1 VSSGGQRRRR
11 PHLTSE
17 FATFSG
23 MISRL
28 RLVSVGGAFAA
39 MLIVGAC
46 SASSAD
52 FQSAA
57 EKVIEGDIAEQST
70 LGELSATCEEP
81 DDPQPG
87 DVFAC
92 TATTE
97 DGRTIE
103 FTATV
108 EEDDKVNVLSTNL
121 ITVEG
126 LGTVEEIAV
135 AALEAE
141 IGQTLGAENFDCGA
155 EPVIIDLPDGT
166 LTCALT
172 DPGNGDVYDA
182 EVTIPSLDDV
192 GSLTV
197 QVADAPRP

>member
-1 VSSGGQRRRR
+1 
-11 PHLTSE
+11 
-17 FATFSG
+17 

-28 RLVSVGGAFAA
+28 RPLSVGGTIVA
-39 MLIVGAC
+39 LLVVGAC

-57 EKVIEGDIAEQST
+57 EDVIEGDIAEQST
-70 LGELSATCEEP
+70 LGDLSATCEEP
-81 DDPQPG
+81 DDPEPG

-108 EEDDKVNVLSTNL
+108 EDDDQVNVQSTNL

-126 LGTVEEIAV
+126 LGTIEEVAV

-141 IGQTLGAENFDCGA
+141 IGETLGVENFDCGA
-155 EPVIIDLPDGT
+155 EPVDHRSPGRDL
-166 LTCALT
+166 
-172 DPGNGDVYDA
+172 DVRADRSRQRRRLRRRSR
-182 EVTIPSLDDV
+182 PSRA
-192 GSLTV
+192 STTS
-197 QVADAPRP
+197 AP

>member
-1 VSSGGQRRRR
+1 MAA
-11 PHLTSE
+11 L
-17 FATFSG
+17 
-23 MISRL
+23 
-28 RLVSVGGAFAA
+28 LV
-39 MLIVGAC
+39 VGAC

-52 FQSAA
+52 FQSTA
-57 EKVIEGDIAEQST
+57 EDLIEGDIAEEST
-70 LGELSATCEEP
+70 LGDLSATCEEP
-81 DDPQPG
+81 DDPEPG

-92 TATTE
+92 TATTD

-108 EEDDKVNVLSTNL
+108 EEDDKVNVQSTNL
-121 ITVEG
+121 ITAEG
-126 LGTVEEIAV
+126 LGTIEEVAV

-141 IGQTLGAENFDCGA
+141 IGQTLGVENFDCGS
-155 EPVIIDLPDGT
+155 EPVVIDVPDGT

-182 EVTIPSLDDV
+182 EVTLPSLEDV

-197 QVADAPRP
+197 QVATEPRG

>member
-1 VSSGGQRRRR
+1 
-11 PHLTSE
+11 
-17 FATFSG
+17 

-28 RLVSVGGAFAA
+28 RPVSVGGALAA
-39 MLIVGAC
+39 VLVVGAC

-52 FQSAA
+52 FKSAA
-57 EKVIEGDIAEQST
+57 EDVIEGEIAEQSA
-70 LGELSATCEEP
+70 LGDLSATCEEP
-81 DDPQPG
+81 DDPEPG

-97 DGRTIE
+97 DGRTVE

-108 EEDDKVNVLSTNL
+108 EEDDKVNVESTNL

-126 LGTVEEIAV
+126 LGTIEEVAV

-141 IGQTLGAENFDCGA
+141 IGQPLGVENFDCGS
-155 EPVIIDLPDGT
+155 EPMIIDVTEEFLI
-166 LTCALT
+166 CALT
-172 DPGNGDVYDA
+172 DPATGEVYDA
-182 EVTIPSLDDV
+182 QVDIPSLDDV

-197 QVADAPRP
+197 QVADAPRG

>member
-1 VSSGGQRRRR
+1 
-11 PHLTSE
+11 
-17 FATFSG
+17 

-28 RLVSVGGAFAA
+28 RLVSVSGALAA
-39 MLIVGAC
+39 LLVMGAC

-52 FQSAA
+52 YKNTA
-57 EKVIEGDIAEQST
+57 EDLIEGEIAEEST
-70 LGELSATCEEP
+70 LGDLSATCEEP
-81 DDPQPG
+81 DDPESG

-108 EEDDKVNVLSTNL
+108 EDDDQVNVQSTNL

-126 LGTVEEIAV
+126 LATVEEIAV

>member
-1 VSSGGQRRRR
+1 
-11 PHLTSE
+11 
-17 FATFSG
+17 

-28 RLVSVGGAFAA
+28 RLASVGGALAA
-39 MLIVGAC
+39 LLIFGAC

-52 FQSAA
+52 FKSAA
-57 EKVIEGDIAEQST
+57 EDVIEGEIAEEST
-70 LGELSATCEEP
+70 LGDLSATCEEP
-81 DDPQPG
+81 DDPESG

-108 EEDDKVNVLSTNL
+108 EDDDQVNVQSTNL
-121 ITVEG
+121 ITVDG
-126 LGTVEEIAV
+126 LGTIEEVAV
-135 AALEAE
+135 AALEEE
-141 IGQTLGAENFDCGA
+141 IGQPLGVENFDCGS
-155 EPVIIDLPDGT
+155 EPVIVDVPDGT

-182 EVTIPSLDDV
+182 EVTLPSLDDV

>member
-1 VSSGGQRRRR
+1 
-11 PHLTSE
+11 
-17 FATFSG
+17 

-28 RLVSVGGAFAA
+28 RPLSVGGT
-39 MLIVGAC
+39 IVALLVIGAC

-57 EKVIEGDIAEQST
+57 EDVIEGDIAEQST
-70 LGELSATCEEP
+70 LGDLSATCEEP
-81 DDPQPG
+81 DDPEPG

-108 EEDDKVNVLSTNL
+108 EDDDKVNVQSTNL

-126 LGTVEEIAV
+126 LGTIEEVAV

-141 IGQTLGAENFDCGA
+141 IGQTLGVENLDCGS
-155 EPVIIDLPDGT
+155 EPMIIDVT
-166 LTCALT
+166 EESLTCALT
-172 DPGNGDVYDA
+172 DPGTGDVYD
-182 EVTIPSLDDV
+182 TQIDIPDIDDV
-192 GSLTV
+192 SSWTV
-197 QVADAPRP
+197 QVADTPRG

>member
-1 VSSGGQRRRR
+1 
-11 PHLTSE
+11 
-17 FATFSG
+17 

-28 RLVSVGGAFAA
+28 RSLSVGGTIAA
-39 MLIVGAC
+39 LLVVGAC

-57 EKVIEGDIAEQST
+57 EDVIEGDIAEQST
-70 LGELSATCEEP
+70 LGDLSATCEEP
-81 DDPQPG
+81 DDPEPG

-108 EEDDKVNVLSTNL
+108 EEDDQVNVQSTNL

-126 LGTVEEIAV
+126 LGTIEEVAV

-141 IGQTLGAENFDCGA
+141 IGETLGVENFDCGA
-155 EPVIIDLPDGT
+155 EPVVIDLPDGT
-166 LTCALT
+166 VTCALT
-172 DPGNGDVYDA
+172 DPANGDVYDA
-182 EVTIPSLDDV
+182 EVTIPSLEDV

-197 QVADAPRP
+197 QVASAPRP